1 MKKYFV
7 MAALA
12 VSTLTASAQSVVP
25 KWINNVKLS
34 GFGIVQYTYN
44 GQENNESN
52 SFNLRLARLALDGR
66 AFDDWYWKAQI
77 QFNGN
82 TSTLGSSPKLVDL
95 FIEWQKYDFLRVKAG
110 QFKNPFTYE
119 NPMHPI
125 DQGFMSYSQVIS
137 KFPDSATALVHTP
150 ATDATSACSCR
161 VTSSRMPADATS
173 STTRWASSTVRAS
186 T

>member
-52 SFNLRLARLALDGR
+52 SFNLRLARLADERDG
-66 AFDDWYWKAQI
+66 AAPVD
-77 QFNGN
+77 
-82 TSTLGSSPKLVDL
+82 GSFVGGL
-95 FIEWQKYDFLRVKAG
+95 
-110 QFKNPFTYE
+110 
-119 NPMHPI
+119 
-125 DQGFMSYSQVIS
+125 
-137 KFPDSATALVHTP
+137 SAKEDV
-150 ATDATSACSCR
+150 
-161 VTSSRMPADATS
+161 
-173 STTRWASSTVRAS
+173 
-186 T
+186 

>member
-52 SFNLRLARLALDGR
+52 PFNLRLARLALDGR

-119 NPMHPI
+119 NPMHQI
-125 DQGFMSYSQVIS
+125 G
-137 KFPDSATALVHTP
+137 
-150 ATDATSACSCR
+150 
-161 VTSSRMPADATS
+161 
-173 STTRWASSTVRAS
+173 RAHV
-186 T
+186 

>member
-66 AFDDWYWKAQI
+66 AFDDWY
-77 QFNGN
+77 
-82 TSTLGSSPKLVDL
+82 
-95 FIEWQKYDFLRVKAG
+95 
-110 QFKNPFTYE
+110 
-119 NPMHPI
+119 
-125 DQGFMSYSQVIS
+125 
-137 KFPDSATALVHTP
+137 
-150 ATDATSACSCR
+150 
-161 VTSSRMPADATS
+161 
-173 STTRWASSTVRAS
+173 
-186 T
+186 